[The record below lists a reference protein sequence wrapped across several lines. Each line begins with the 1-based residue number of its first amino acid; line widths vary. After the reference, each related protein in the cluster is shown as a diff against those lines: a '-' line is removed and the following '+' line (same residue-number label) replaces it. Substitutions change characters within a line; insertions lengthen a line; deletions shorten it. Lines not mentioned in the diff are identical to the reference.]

1 MSFHVTTVLLL
12 IRLVLYY
19 YWYMCGENVFLSRG
33 SGSLHLSAPLI
44 NNFPKPRLMMIE
56 TTVNNF
62 MIRMPESNKCLLDS
76 RWLADF
82 AQRSKQGGVRIKNQS
97 SAS

>member
-1 MSFHVTTVLLL
+1 MS
-12 IRLVLYY
+12 
-19 YWYMCGENVFLSRG
+19 GENGFEQG
-33 SGSLHLSAPLI
+33 QWQPTFECSAPLI

-76 RWLADF
+76 RWLSF
-82 AQRSKQGGVRIKNQS
+82 APQLSKGVSELKINVQLLEFS
-97 SAS
+97 DAFICFVF